1 MQNLINDLRPKWAFS
16 TLWFFVFG
24 LLLPT
29 QLGRH
34 FWPNFAFVN
43 GIRSDYL
50 APTIYLTDLLLLA
63 LPFIIRWKWGKIRFT
78 FVTLSLLLIVGFNF
92 WLTQEK
98 LLWLYRLFQY
108 LKIATIA
115 FLFWQASVK
124 ERQWFLKGSIV
135 GALYSLGLGL
145 LQLNNQG
152 SLQGGW
158 YFLGERT
165 FTLQTPGIATI
176 SFNGQ
181 RLLRAY
187 GSFSHPNTLSGFYLA
202 LSVILV
208 ANKRFW
214 PLILTIP
221 LVLLSFSKLPIL
233 LFALLLLS
241 SLIGQKSTCWLCTLG
256 KLSLSIWLGGFVFL
270 YQGNPHSLIERWH
283 SYAHA
288 IQYIIKQPLGIGL
301 GSYLFSELNST
312 LQPVHNLW
320 LILTLELGIL
330 IWPHLLLLLK
340 TILRRIQTQP
350 RWRTGVVLILVTT
363 CFDHY
368 WLTQVQTQAMLGVLL
383 GFILSPQSNQKT
395 GSSV

>member
-1 MQNLINDLRPKWAFS
+1 MQNLISALKPKWAFS

-24 LLLPT
+24 LFLPT

-34 FWPNFAFVN
+34 FWPDFAFVN

-63 LPFIIRWKWGKIRFT
+63 LPFVIKWRWGKIRLT
-78 FVTLSLLLIVGFNF
+78 FVTLSLILIVGFNF

-108 LKIATIA
+108 LKIAIIA

-124 ERQWFLKGSIV
+124 ERRGFLWGSMM
-135 GALYSLGLGL
+135 GALYSLGLVL
-145 LQLNNQG
+145 LQLSNQG

-158 YFLGERT
+158 YFLGERA
-165 FTLQTPGIATI
+165 FTLQTPGIATV

-221 LVLLSFSKLPIL
+221 LVLLSFSKLAIL
-233 LFALLLLS
+233 LVALLLLG
-241 SLIGQKSTCWLCTLG
+241 SLIGQKSTCRLCTLG
-256 KLSLSIWLGGFVFL
+256 KLLLSAWLGGLVFL
-270 YQGNPHSLIERWH
+270 YQGNPHSLSERLHTWT
-283 SYAHA
+283 SSVWF
-288 IQYIIKQPLGIGL
+288 IIKHPQGVGL
-301 GSYLFSELNST
+301 GNYLLPGFNLT
-312 LQPVHNLW
+312 PQPVHNLW

-330 IWPHLLLLLK
+330 IWPHLYLLLK
-340 TILRRIQTQP
+340 AVLQRLKTQP
-350 RWRTGVVLILVTT
+350 QWRGAVLILMTA

-383 GFILSPQSNQKT
+383 GFILSPLSNRKT
-395 GSSV
+395 ESSV